1 MADAQP
7 PIKNH
12 PMSSQPD
19 ANPVQPAW
27 LSSAPSRRVLGALIA
42 YVSAVSVGIAA
53 AAVLATAEVPV
64 EAWIAPF

>member
-12 PMSSQPD
+12 PMPSQPD
-19 ANPVQPAW
+19 ANPVHPAW
-27 LSSAPSRRVLGALIA
+27 LSSAPSRHVLGSLMA

-53 AAVLATAEVPV
+53 VAALATAEVPV
-64 EAWIAPF
+64 EAWIASF

>member
-1 MADAQP
+1 MAHALS

-12 PMSSQPD
+12 LMSSQPD

-27 LSSAPSRRVLGALIA
+27 LSSAPTRRVLGSLMA

-53 AAVLATAEVPV
+53 VAVLATAKVPV

>member
-1 MADAQP
+1 MAHALLA
-7 PIKNH
+7 IKND

-19 ANPVQPAW
+19 ANPFQPAW
-27 LSSAPSRRVLGALIA
+27 LSSAPPRRMLGSLMA

-53 AAVLATAEVPV
+53 VVVLATAEVPV